1 MLALGGGLIG
11 WASGH
16 LLISAASP
24 WIEAETGVT
33 IGPFDMAPPVNIM
46 EYVSEESM
54 LVINVS
60 TEWILIPSLILLAI
74 LVGFL
79 PAVAAYRTDVAEALT
94 ANP

>member
-1 MLALGGGLIG
+1 
-11 WASGH
+11 
-16 LLISAASP
+16 
-24 WIEAETGVT
+24 
-33 IGPFDMAPPVNIM
+33 MAPPVNIM